1 MIGAISCRLLL
12 VTLLL
17 NPLPVPVATTSPSG
31 TEKTREEAVRRLVE
45 QLMKGS
51 RGEMTL
57 AVGDFLTLHGEATEL
72 GRFLGEELTAQLFLT
87 RRFVVRETNLLN
99 RVLEQIALAKAP
111 VFDPSTMEKLG
122 KILNIDAVVT
132 GSIVH
137 TGISIRLNVRM
148 INTRGE
154 VIAGALAEY
163 IQDSQDEILLD
174 RKMPR

>member
-1 MIGAISCRLLL
+1 MRGTISCRLLL
-12 VTLLL
+12 VALLL
-17 NPLPVPVATTSPSG
+17 NLLPVPVAIASPSG
-31 TEKTREEAVRRLVE
+31 MEKTREEAIRSLVE
-45 QLMKGS
+45 QLVKGS

-57 AVGDFLTLHGEATEL
+57 AVGDFLTLQGEATGL
-72 GRFLGEELTAQLFLT
+72 GRFLVEELTTQLFLT
-87 RRFVVRETNLLN
+87 RRFIVRETNLLN

-132 GSIVH
+132 GTIVH
-137 TGISIRLNVRM
+137 TGISIRLNARM

-154 VIAGALAEY
+154 IIAGALAEY

-174 RKMPR
+174 RKIPR